1 MHSATSKRE
10 SKSFFMHVAFLVG
23 EAKFK
28 AMGDLHSTM
37 LPWNPIDILGEFW
50 WWRMRNY
57 QPGSTL
63 VVKLME
69 NNMSF
74 WFAVRPYILKNQ
86 KHSNCKRLYKAWW
99 MPHKRSCQLTQ
110 LTPQIVAALPGW

>member
-50 WWRMRNY
+50 W
-57 QPGSTL
+57 
-63 VVKLME
+63 
-69 NNMSF
+69 
-74 WFAVRPYILKNQ
+74 
-86 KHSNCKRLYKAWW
+86 
-99 MPHKRSCQLTQ
+99 
-110 LTPQIVAALPGW
+110 